1 MKKAWFIA
9 LAAAAALGCAAC
21 APASADVQSPPPAA
35 PTASATQ
42 PTPSPTATAGAMYTI
57 TEKQYTYAKEG
68 KDFKV
73 AYPELSGGNLAN
85 AAQVNALILSAALTD
100 VNAALGQELESGQT
114 LTIDNDYTVTFSN
127 PGFISVLFTG
137 YYSDS
142 LGAHPSSTVGSV
154 SIDLVTGKAVRQSDM
169 INVSGALTDALY
181 AAAEQQLPPDVYA
194 ELTSDDFGIG
204 LIDNVFFITPEGV
217 GFSVSVYHFL
227 GDHLEVTLPFAQA
240 KPFMTNN
247 EAWDRITR

>member
-1 MKKAWFIA
+1 MKKTWFIA

-35 PTASATQ
+35 PTASASQ
-42 PTPSPTATAGAMYTI
+42 PAPSPTATAGAMYTI

-73 AYPELSGGNLAN
+73 AYPELSGGNLEN
-85 AAQVNALILSAALTD
+85 AAQVNALILSAALSD
-100 VNAALGQELESGQT
+100 VNAALGQELESGET
-114 LTIDNDYTVTFSN
+114 LTIDNDYTVTFSE

-137 YYSDS
+137 YFSNS
-142 LGAHPSSTVGSV
+142 LGAHPSNTVGSV
-154 SIDLVTGKAVRQSDM
+154 SIDLKTGKAVRQSDM
-169 INVSGALTDALY
+169 INVSKALTDALY
-181 AAAEQQLPPDVYA
+181 AAAKQQLPSDVYA
-194 ELTSDDFGIG
+194 ELTPEDFEIG
-204 LIDNVFFITPEGV
+204 LMDDVFFITPEGV
-217 GFSVSVYHFL
+217 GFSISIYHFL

-247 EAWDRITR
+247 EAWNRINR